1 MHSTADYP
9 WEALCT
15 DLNGTGVWSLDEALA
30 KFKLR
35 PVHQALHSALNADVL
50 RCYSDLIEAEA
61 GDTAAPVTR
70 ANQAPCSREETLAAL
85 EKTAERFF
93 RAALESPHLPVA
105 PEKTTEPIEPTQN
118 GHVTQSTSKSGEA
131 STSPDESKSPVES
144 ESEAS
149 APSTPAIDS
158 KKQSAAQFARTAAE
172 NYHHLLVAA
181 SKLPSLERAF
191 AHGWPPEAR
200 HVLPS
205 YSPQTTAVVVWAPV
219 VAWCLLRAFADTLPP
234 DQNTGEIFDRLYLR
248 SSLADAFQPL
258 GLEGEAAYRAAA
270 RVRILITRPRQPE
283 PASVPQASAW
293 EEPDIVWFTG
303 LHEAQGHRY
312 FNKES
317 HEQLLWWSALPD
329 LIATAEKDP
338 AAKSPAT
345 QKILQTFEQEAEAA
359 ITAAANAG
367 YRLDKMLKP
376 SAIAE
381 AATEEVPT
389 PPSTAEEPAV
399 SVSESAPTT
408 ARNRPD

>member
-1 MHSTADYP
+1 
-9 WEALCT
+9 L
-15 DLNGTGVWSLDEALA
+15 L
-30 KFKLR
+30 
-35 PVHQALHSALNADVL
+35 
-50 RCYSDLIEAEA
+50 SDLIEAEA
-61 GDTAAPVTR
+61 GDTAATVAR
-70 ANQAPCSREETLAAL
+70 ANQAPCSREETLATL

-93 RAALESPHLPVA
+93 RTALESLHLPTA
-105 PEKTTEPIEPTQN
+105 PEKITEPIELSQN
-118 GHVTQSTSKSGEA
+118 GHVTRGASKSL
-131 STSPDESKSPVES
+131 DESEPKS
-144 ESEAS
+144 
-149 APSTPAIDS
+149 STPATGS
-158 KKQSAAQFARTAAE
+158 KAQTAAQIARTAAE
-172 NYHHLLVAA
+172 KYHHLLVAA
-181 SKLPSLERAF
+181 SKLPALERAF

-258 GLEGEAAYRAAA
+258 GQAAYRAAA

-283 PASVPQASAW
+283 PASVPQANAW
-293 EEPDIVWFTG
+293 EDPDIVWFTG

-345 QKILQTFEQEAEAA
+345 RQILQTFELEAEEE
-359 ITAAANAG
+359 IAAAAKAG
-367 YRLDKMLKP
+367 YRLDKMLKS
-376 SAIAE
+376 SAI
-381 AATEEVPT
+381 EEEELKGESSSPPNT
-389 PPSTAEEPAV
+389 PREPAGFL
-399 SVSESAPTT
+399 SETT
-408 ARNRPD
+408 STTTRNRPD